1 MAAPLLFMHTLR
13 RPLAVCTK
21 SLPRSTG
28 HSAPTARIL
37 RTHNALSHLPPRR
50 LFASSSLSQIE
61 AFTESAAPQV
71 KASKTTKPTKTAKTT
86 KTIQTGAKNTKWPQ
100 EVDDLILTLRND
112 NRTWEYIGLATK
124 RASSAC
130 SDRYYTVLDPSLKQ
144 WTPAMFT
151 KLDQMVEDGMR
162 WGDIAAALN
171 SRIVTC
177 MHQWRTL
184 GKGTYRVKG
193 IMSATNPLL
202 WTPLEINAFWSAWH
216 KHGTSNWKAI
226 AAEIRTR
233 SATECKQKFKIL
245 VMNAFKEAPG
255 WVKLEVFNYI
265 SETIKTARARR
276 RQGITVVPKDVAGSG
291 EAALLLRQ
299 QQMQWTPEEHEALL
313 SAVEKYGLF
322 SGWTTIRKQVKPYL
336 DDDAVEAEYYK
347 LNGVAIHKQEPTLAS
362 KAAASKALEDLW
374 TDEETQKLNTM
385 LMKYSTLPFW
395 THQATQQGVTPSDSD
410 YDDLFKK
417 PGSTPSSSVSIA
429 TSTSSSSSS
438 SPPPP
443 ALSSSSTPT
452 TTEATEPSFSHSSAA
467 PDEQDEIWNKQRIN
481 RLKRLVSQQRQQEGA
496 TGQPVNW
503 SWIANHI
510 GPGIDA
516 SMCITRWQSLPD
528 HQANLLLEPAKFWG
542 EADTERL
549 IEGILA
555 HGRAWVLIQAHYL
568 TDRTTDSIRR
578 KVSNLQKKR
587 DRMVD
592 EYRDIAMRLHQ
603 RGELDGSIEEY
614 VHERLKDSPVMAL
627 AKRLDEALQQYD
639 RDHKPTPPLGNTKK

>member
-1 MAAPLLFMHTLR
+1 
-13 RPLAVCTK
+13 PLAVCTK
-21 SLPRSTG
+21 SLRRSTG
-28 HSAPTARIL
+28 HPAPTARTL
-37 RTHNALSHLPPRR
+37 RPHNALAHEPSRR
-50 LFASSSLSQIE
+50 LFVSSSAIQTE
-61 AFTESAAPQV
+61 ALTESAASKV
-71 KASKTTKPTKTAKTT
+71 RATKTTKPTKPTKTT
-86 KTIQTGAKNTKWPQ
+86 KSIRTGAKNTKWPQ
-100 EVDDLILTLRND
+100 EVDDMILSLRND

-151 KLDQMVEDGMR
+151 KLDQMVEDGAR

-193 IMSATNPLL
+193 MMSATNPLL
-202 WTPLEINAFWSAWH
+202 WTPQEINAFWSAWH

-226 AAEIRTR
+226 AAEIRTK

-265 SETIKTARARR
+265 SDTIKTARARR
-276 RQGITVVPKDVAGSG
+276 RQGITVVSKDVAGLG
-291 EAALLLRQ
+291 EEALVLRQ
-299 QQMQWTPEEHEALL
+299 QQLQWTPEEHEALL

-322 SGWTTIRKQVKPYL
+322 SGWTNIRKQVKPYL
-336 DDDAVEAEYYK
+336 DDEAVEAEYYK
-347 LNGVAIHKQEPTLAS
+347 LNGVAIHKPEPTLAS
-362 KAAASKALEDLW
+362 KADASKALEDLW
-374 TDEETQKLNTM
+374 TGEETEKLNTM
-385 LMKYSTLPFW
+385 LMKYSALPYW
-395 THQATQQGVTPSDSD
+395 TDQASQHGVTPSDSD

-417 PGSTPSSSVSIA
+417 PLSKTAVEKKPASNKKLGRTPSSSVS
-429 TSTSSSSSS
+429 SSSLSSAS
-438 SPPPP
+438 
-443 ALSSSSTPT
+443 SSSSTPT
-452 TTEATEPSFSHSSAA
+452 TAETIETSSSPSLSLSSSIE
-467 PDEQDEIWNKQRIN
+467 PDEQDQIWTKQRIN

-528 HQANLLLEPAKFWG
+528 HQANLLLEPAKFW
-542 EADTERL
+542 ADSDTDRL
-549 IEGILA
+549 IEGIVA
-555 HGRAWVLIQAHYL
+555 HGRAWVLVQANYL
-568 TDRTTDSIRR
+568 SDRTTDSIRR

-587 DRMVD
+587 DRMVE
-592 EYRDIAMRLHQ
+592 EYKEIAVKLQ
-603 RGELDGSIEEY
+603 KRGELEGSIDDY
-614 VHERLKDSPVMAL
+614 MHERLKESPVMVL
-627 AKRLDEALQQYD
+627 AKRIDGAFEQYD
-639 RDHKPTPPLGNTKK
+639 RHQKAAPTKDSNPK